1 MKKKINEALSQIKC
15 NSDMSWFVPNREMLN
30 MTLEEFIEFERA
42 RILEFDDEKIK
53 KTKYKSHF
61 ESLKNE

>member
-1 MKKKINEALSQIKC
+1 MNQKIKEALSQIKC

-30 MTLEEFIEFERA
+30 MSIKEFIEFERA

-53 KTKYKSHF
+53 NTKYKSHF
-61 ESLKNE
+61 EEI